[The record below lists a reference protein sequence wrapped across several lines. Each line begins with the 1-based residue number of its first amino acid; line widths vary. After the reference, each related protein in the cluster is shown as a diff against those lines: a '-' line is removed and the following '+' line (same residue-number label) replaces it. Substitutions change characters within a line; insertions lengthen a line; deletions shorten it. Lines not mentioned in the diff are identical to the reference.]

1 MAESEAADS
10 PRGTT
15 TLWSTRLDQW
25 APGLARLR
33 RYERGWLR
41 GDVVGGLT
49 VGALLITQCMAYA
62 PIAGL
67 PPSAAFQAVLIGIPL
82 YAVFGTSRHLA
93 IGPDPGTALLAGAG
107 LATVASVGTD
117 EYVTAGTALAVIV
130 GVMLL
135 VASGLRLGF
144 VADLLSRPA
153 LIGYLAGLGITLFV
167 SQIGKLTGVPLSSD
181 DVVGRIGDFFTN
193 LDDIHRAVGGDG
205 DRHVRADPGPQ
216 AHHSA
221 CARCARRRRAGAAW

>member
-1 MAESEAADS
+1 MAETDAAGGQ
-10 PRGTT
+10 REVTRH
-15 TLWSTRLDQW
+15 WSTRLDRW

-33 RYERGWLR
+33 GYERGWLR

-107 LATVASVGTD
+107 LATVARVGTD
-117 EYVTAGTALAVIV
+117 EYVTAGAALAVIV

-135 VASGLRLGF
+135 SPPGYAS
-144 VADLLSRPA
+144 DSSPTCSR
-153 LIGYLAGLGITLFV
+153 
-167 SQIGKLTGVPLSSD
+167 
-181 DVVGRIGDFFTN
+181 GR
-193 LDDIHRAVGGDG
+193 R
-205 DRHVRADPGPQ
+205 
-216 AHHSA
+216 
-221 CARCARRRRAGAAW
+221 